1 MDFVK
6 WEYYLPFVVET
17 ELELSSSEAVYE
29 FRLHHLLAAYPR
41 ESYLTSQN
49 LRVFIIKMGLK
60 NIKQIMY
67 LKCTQR
73 EFAGGPVVRTLC
85 FHCQGLWFLG
95 RELRSHKSQG
105 VVKNFLKN
113 KNNNF

>member
-60 NIKQIMY
+60 SIKQIMY

-73 EFAGGPVVRTLC
+73 EFAGGPVVRTL
-85 FHCQGLWFLG
+85 
-95 RELRSHKSQG
+95 
-105 VVKNFLKN
+105 
-113 KNNNF
+113 

>member
-29 FRLHHLLAAYPR
+29 FRLHHFLAAYPR

-49 LRVFIIKMGLK
+49 LSLHYQ
-60 NIKQIMY
+60 N
-67 LKCTQR
+67 
-73 EFAGGPVVRTLC
+73 
-85 FHCQGLWFLG
+85 
-95 RELRSHKSQG
+95 G
-105 VVKNFLKN
+105 VKEH
-113 KNNNF
+113 